1 MDNETK
7 LLEEFISCS
16 AFNGDKLD
24 LTKPWNEQI
33 LECDDCWQEIAD
45 IRSYA
50 TLLNTNNSGARG
62 VLALSLKKVS
72 LR

>member
-7 LLEEFISCS
+7 LLEEFLLGS

-33 LECDDCWQEIAD
+33 LECEDCWQEIAD

-62 VLALSLKKVS
+62 VLGSLTKK
-72 LR
+72 RYH